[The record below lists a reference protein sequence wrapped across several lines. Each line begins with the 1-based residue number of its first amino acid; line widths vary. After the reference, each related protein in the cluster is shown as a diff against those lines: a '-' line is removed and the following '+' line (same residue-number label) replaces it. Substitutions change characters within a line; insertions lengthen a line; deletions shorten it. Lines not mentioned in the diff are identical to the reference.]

1 MLSQLSW
8 DTWHV
13 GRLPSEDIFVVPKK
27 VGEREFLFYREVD
40 ADGCLLGGIPGAQ
53 VNLLD
58 VGFFW
63 WCEDAGLFNRYL

>member
-27 VGEREFLFYREVD
+27 VGEREFLFYREVST
-40 ADGCLLGGIPGAQ
+40 DGCRFGGITGSQ
-53 VNLLD
+53 VDLLD

-63 WCEDAGLFNRYL
+63 WC